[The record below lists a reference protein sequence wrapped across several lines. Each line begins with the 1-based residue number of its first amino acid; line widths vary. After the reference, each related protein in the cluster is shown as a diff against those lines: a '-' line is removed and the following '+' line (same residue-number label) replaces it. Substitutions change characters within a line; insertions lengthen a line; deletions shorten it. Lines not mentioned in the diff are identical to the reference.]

1 MRIGEIAE
9 KTGLSIS
16 NIRFYEKKGLIGPD
30 REKESKYR
38 NYTEEDLERLKQI
51 VLLRKMDF
59 PIEVISNI
67 LGKRITIEDAI
78 EQQLTELENKKN
90 AIQGSIDLCNKIA
103 SDGQFISYD
112 IDYYLSYVKD
122 EERKGKV
129 FGKIE
134 VFIDEVLDYCDY
146 CFRNTPFAWW
156 LMPRTKSRN
165 VMVLLM
171 LALMIGLPI
180 VAVVED
186 LLEGNNVSLGTIILC
201 VIWWGIMIYSLVGY
215 WKYITVRKK
224 IYGMHLS
231 ILT

>member
-90 AIQGSIDLCNKIA
+90 AIQGSIA
-103 SDGQFISYD
+103 VSYTH
-112 IDYYLSYVKD
+112 LT
-122 EERKGKV
+122 
-129 FGKIE
+129 
-134 VFIDEVLDYCDY
+134 L
-146 CFRNTPFAWW
+146 P
-156 LMPRTKSRN
+156 TK
-165 VMVLLM
+165 
-171 LALMIGLPI
+171 A
-180 VAVVED
+180 
-186 LLEGNNVSLGTIILC
+186 
-201 VIWWGIMIYSLVGY
+201 
-215 WKYITVRKK
+215 
-224 IYGMHLS
+224 
-231 ILT
+231 

>member
-90 AIQGSIDLCNKIA
+90 AIQGSIDLCNKIV
-103 SDGQFISYD
+103 SYGECTSHD
-112 IDYYLSYVKD
+112 IDYYLRYVKD

-146 CFRNTPFAWW
+146 CFGNTPFAWW

-171 LALMIGLPI
+171 LALMIGLTI

-224 IYGMHLS
+224 IYGEDKFH
-231 ILT
+231 